1 MYPKKRLCLQGA
13 LHPAGSDRE
22 GQSRKDLW
30 PPEGS
35 ADLILGDRDP
45 LVKMLMEIA
54 ATPFALSQPSSS
66 AQLF

>member
-1 MYPKKRLCLQGA
+1 MAA

-30 PPEGS
+30 PPPKGS
-35 ADLILGDRDP
+35 ADPILDDRDP
-45 LVKMLMEIA
+45 LLKMLMEIT
-54 ATPFALSQPSSS
+54 ATQDGMLGRSFALSQTSWS